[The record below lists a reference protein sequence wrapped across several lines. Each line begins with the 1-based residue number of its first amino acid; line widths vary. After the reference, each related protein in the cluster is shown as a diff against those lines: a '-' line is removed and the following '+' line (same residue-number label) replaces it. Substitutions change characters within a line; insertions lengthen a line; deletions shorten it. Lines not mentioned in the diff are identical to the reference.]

1 MNVFFFSAPTLY
13 QPRVAQCSM
22 CSVCSV
28 CVSFYNILRS
38 MPLLV
43 VVYVPPALGESG
55 NVQNRV
61 SGEHGGQGIRM
72 CMCVCLN
79 VCVCVCVCLGA
90 VKQFSVESDRKEKSP
105 IQST

>member
-1 MNVFFFSAPTLY
+1 
-13 QPRVAQCSM
+13 
-22 CSVCSV
+22 
-28 CVSFYNILRS
+28 

-79 VCVCVCVCLGA
+79 VCVCLCLFGSSQA
-90 VKQFSVESDRKEKSP
+90 VFSGERQKGKIPNTKHIIRSLSVVV
-105 IQST
+105 IALCT